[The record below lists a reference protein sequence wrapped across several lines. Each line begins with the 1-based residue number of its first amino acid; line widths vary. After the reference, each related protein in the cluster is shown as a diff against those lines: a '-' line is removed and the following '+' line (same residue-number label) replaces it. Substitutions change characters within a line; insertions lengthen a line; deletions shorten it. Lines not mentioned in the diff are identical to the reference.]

1 MRDFACYVSPPT
13 LRNRMSVETM
23 DRLCFIYM
31 NMRTLRHARG
41 DKDWETE
48 EWEKLKDDILLNIE
62 DEIVDDKSV
71 EM

>member
-1 MRDFACYVSPPT
+1 
-13 LRNRMSVETM
+13 MSVETM
-23 DRLCFIYM
+23 DRLCFIYI

-48 EWEKLKDDILLNIE
+48 EWEKLKDDILLNME
-62 DEIVDDKSV
+62 DEIVDDESV